1 MMRILSGI
9 LATIVITMFLGGL
22 AYSIW
27 DNTGSVA
34 FPIIVAVVLVMAYVS
49 FIDELRSGGDNS

>member
-49 FIDELRSGGDNS
+49 FFDELRSGGDNS